1 MKISDINIRIVKDS
15 RNKDTLEAVLR
26 SGDFEASASVPAGK
40 SKGKFETTT
49 LEPSLVLSKF
59 ETIKNQILNKDFP
72 TVWEF
77 DGFLISTDGTK
88 EKSNLGGN
96 LILVLSIAFTK
107 LLAKSENLQCFQ
119 LISKILGKTPRKF
132 PYLYFNL
139 IGGGLH
145 AKDSL
150 PFQEYIL
157 VTKFPSPAKGLEYA
171 KNCFEKLQEDIE
183 KNFGEV
189 RLGDEGAL
197 TIKSDDPRVGLQVLN
212 RNATG
217 PEVSLALDVAASTFF
232 ENRIYNLRG
241 KIKSSDDLL
250 SYYNLLATSYPLLS
264 IEDPFSEDDKDG
276 FIKIVANLGEK
287 IWIIADD
294 LTVTNPDL
302 INKAQKEKAATGV
315 IIKPNQ
321 IGSVTETLEAIKLA
335 QSYNWKVIISHRSG
349 ETMDSF
355 IADLAYGV
363 EADGLKSGA
372 PTQEVRLAKYNRLIE
387 IERNF

>member
-1 MKISDINIRIVKDS
+1 M
-15 RNKDTLEAVLR
+15 
-26 SGDFEASASVPAGK
+26 
-40 SKGKFETTT
+40 
-49 LEPSLVLSKF
+49 
-59 ETIKNQILNKDFP
+59 
-72 TVWEF
+72 
-77 DGFLISTDGTK
+77 
-88 EKSNLGGN
+88 
-96 LILVLSIAFTK
+96 
-107 LLAKSENLQCFQ
+107 
-119 LISKILGKTPRKF
+119 
-132 PYLYFNL
+132 
-139 IGGGLH
+139 
-145 AKDSL
+145 
-150 PFQEYIL
+150 
-157 VTKFPSPAKGLEYA
+157 
-171 KNCFEKLQEDIE
+171 
-183 KNFGEV
+183 
-189 RLGDEGAL
+189 
-197 TIKSDDPRVGLQVLN
+197 QVLN